1 MNDFEF
7 ERGREAGLKWGERLE
22 RERII
27 KLLVPIRQRNQG
39 KGFEEEIVA
48 DTLGEVIALIK
59 GENTDK
65 AIVHTSTD
73 NAITDTQGENK

>member
-1 MNDFEF
+1 MSNNDYII
-7 ERGREAGLKWGERLE
+7 EAVKGEPGSLTSIAFDTGVIVE

-27 KLLVPIRQRNQG
+27 KLLVPIRQRKQG

-59 GENTDK
+59 G
-65 AIVHTSTD
+65 D
-73 NAITDTQGENK
+73 NK